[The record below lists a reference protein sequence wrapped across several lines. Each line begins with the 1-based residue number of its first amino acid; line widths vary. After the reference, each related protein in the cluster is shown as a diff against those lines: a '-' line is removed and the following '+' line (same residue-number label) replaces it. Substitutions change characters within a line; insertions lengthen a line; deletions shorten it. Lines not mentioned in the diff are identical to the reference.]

1 MNIQSHKRI
10 LGILHIVYG
19 SLTALLFVFI
29 GVIISSFLPF
39 IIEAIV
45 EDEGPETAMIFEMVA
60 SVIRMVV
67 TFIFILSAVPSLIG
81 GIGLVQGK
89 NWGLTLCFI
98 AGCISI
104 FSFPFGTALGV
115 YSLYVFIEDNKQRKN
130 DQNQR

>member
-60 SVIRMVV
+60 SIIRTVV

-115 YSLYVFIEDNKQRKN
+115 YSLYVFIE
-130 DQNQR
+130 

>member
-60 SVIRMVV
+60 SIIRTVV

-130 DQNQR
+130 DQNQG

>member
-60 SVIRMVV
+60 SVIRTVV

-130 DQNQR
+130 DQNQK

>member
-60 SVIRMVV
+60 SVIRTVV